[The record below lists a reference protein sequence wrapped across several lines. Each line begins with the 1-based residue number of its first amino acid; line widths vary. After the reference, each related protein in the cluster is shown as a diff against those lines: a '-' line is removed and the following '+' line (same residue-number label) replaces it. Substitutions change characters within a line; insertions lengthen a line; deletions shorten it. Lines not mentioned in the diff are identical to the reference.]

1 MAGVA
6 SLITRPF
13 REMGKGAANA
23 SDALLKRGAFSA
35 AGAFERVGGFVGGV
49 TKGVLNL
56 ASASTVY
63 YPALILGGTI
73 KGSGQMIKGFA
84 KGLGGSADDAVRA
97 GTKGLKRKKLGQA
110 AAEATSSASPL
121 TRQQASG
128 RWSWNDADGSH
139 YYRQVHTKAKVDA
152 NGNVMKDA
160 DGNIIRERTGVDY
173 YKDSPIGRQH
183 ITGEEYGT
191 ARKKWINSLPDESE
205 IDDIADIAADVSET
219 AAGDGAGVNLWQFM
233 SDHPVMGTAG
243 MLGGGMLLGEFLDED

>member
-13 REMGKGAANA
+13 RQSKKGVLNA
-23 SDALLKRGAFSA
+23 VDAIVKRGSFES
-35 AGAFERVGGFVGGV
+35 AGAIERLGGFVGGV
-49 TKGVLNL
+49 AKTALNAATAIPYWAGL
-56 ASASTVY
+56 TV
-63 YPALILGGTI
+63 GGI
-73 KGSGQMIKGFA
+73 AYSGGKLVKGFG
-84 KGLGGSADDAVRA
+84 KGLVSADDIAKT
-97 GTKGLKRKKLGQA
+97 GSKLKRKKLGQA
-110 AAEATSSASPL
+110 AAEATGSTSPL

-160 DGNIIRERTGVDY
+160 DGNVIRERTGVDY

-219 AAGDGAGVNLWQFM
+219 AAGDGAGVNLWEFVGK
-233 SDHPVMGTAG
+233 HPVVSTAG
-243 MLGGGMLLGEFLDED
+243 LLGGGMLLGEFLDED